1 MEVVR
6 VGYASVKGARHATH
20 PWATVTAQGVVGD
33 RAFCLVDPTADRC
46 LRTIENPTLLQAS
59 AAWDGATLRVDL
71 PAGTVAGLPEPTG
84 EVRTV
89 DYWGRPTPV
98 EVVGGAWAAAY
109 SEHLGRE
116 VLLARAEPGDV
127 VYGRAVT
134 IVSTGALAALGRDVD
149 GARFRATLEVSGGDP
164 EPGTTLA
171 VGDDLVLAVRRRV
184 PRCAV
189 VDHHPSTGERDLR
202 LLREL
207 PVEDG
212 EPVFGV
218 EADVITPG
226 TVATGNGVRERSGH

>member
-6 VGYASVKGARHATH
+6 VGFAAVKGARHDAH
-20 PWATVTAQGVVGD
+20 PYAAVTTDGAVGD
-33 RAFCLVDPTADRC
+33 RAFCLVDPVADRC
-46 LRTIENPTLLQAS
+46 LRTIENPALLQSS
-59 AAWDGATLRVDL
+59 AAWDGVTLRVDL
-71 PAGTVAGLPEPTG
+71 PSGTVAGLPEPTG
-84 EVRTV
+84 EVRTA

-98 EVVGGAWAAAY
+98 AVVGGAWAEAY
-109 SEHLGRE
+109 ADHLGRE

-134 IVSTGALAALGRDVD
+134 LVSTGALAALGRDVD
-149 GARFRATLEVSGGDP
+149 GARFRATLEVTGDDP
-164 EPGTTLA
+164 EPGATLE

-189 VDHHPSTGERDLR
+189 VDHHPTTGERDLR
-202 LLREL
+202 LLTQL

-218 EADVITPG
+218 EADVLAPG
-226 TVATGNGVRERSGH
+226 TVSTGNAVRERAGH

>member
-6 VGYASVKGARHATH
+6 VGFASVKGAQHTAHPHAS
-20 PWATVTAQGVVGD
+20 VTTAGVVGD
-33 RAFCLVDPTADRC
+33 RVFCLVDPAADRC
-46 LRTIENPTLLQAS
+46 LRTIENPLLLQAR
-59 AAWDGATLRVDL
+59 AEWDGASLRVDL
-71 PAGTVAGLPEPTG
+71 PSGTVAGVPEPTG

-89 DYWGRPTPV
+89 DYWGRSTPV

-109 SEHLGRE
+109 SDHLGRE

-134 IVSTGALAALGRDVD
+134 IISTGALAALGKDVD
-149 GARFRATLEVSGGDP
+149 GARFRATLEVSGDDP

-171 VGDDLVLAVRRRV
+171 VGDDLVLGVRRRV

-189 VDHHPSTGERDLR
+189 VDHDPTTGERDLR
-202 LLREL
+202 LLKAL
-207 PVEDG
+207 PVEHG

-218 EADVITPG
+218 EADVIAPG
-226 TVATGNGVRERSGH
+226 TVSTGNAVRIHSGD

>member
-6 VGYASVKGARHATH
+6 VGFAAVKGAHHAAH
-20 PWATVTAQGVVGD
+20 PHATVTATGPVGD
-33 RAFCLVDPTADRC
+33 RVFCLVDPAADRC
-46 LRTIENPTLLQAS
+46 LRTIEHPALLQAS
-59 AAWDGATLRVDL
+59 ATWDGVTLRVDL
-71 PAGTVAGLPEPTG
+71 PSGTVGGLPEPTG

-98 EVVGGAWAAAY
+98 AVVGGAWAAAY
-109 SEHLGRE
+109 SDHLGRE

-134 IVSTGALAALGRDVD
+134 VISTGALAALGRDVD
-149 GARFRATLEVSGGDP
+149 GARFRATIEVSGDDP
-164 EPGTTLA
+164 EPGTTLR

-189 VDHHPSTGERDLR
+189 VDHHPTTGERDLR
-202 LLREL
+202 LLKQL

-218 EADVITPG
+218 EADVLAPG
-226 TVATGNGVRERSGH
+226 TVSTGNAVVEQPSR